1 MEILVRQACLYYSL
15 TSFLWKE
22 GNREAVEVGYRF
34 CDQWSVVSS
43 QDAFGAGDSE
53 HSHSLPS
60 PPLLPSTVIL
70 SVAEGSI
77 LQ

>member
-34 CDQWSVVSS
+34 CIRWSVVGSR
-43 QDAFGAGDSE
+43 AATGAGDSG
-53 HSHSLPS
+53 HSPS
-60 PPLLPSTVIL
+60 Y
-70 SVAEGSI
+70 
-77 LQ
+77 

>member
-34 CDQWSVVSS
+34 CS
-43 QDAFGAGDSE
+43 Q
-53 HSHSLPS
+53 
-60 PPLLPSTVIL
+60 
-70 SVAEGSI
+70 
-77 LQ
+77 